1 MAHPHAQTMSYWT
14 EDKYIIMSTP
24 HLHVDFFPQLTLAL
38 FVLKRLECLEL
49 FKSTGTQCWFQSASR
64 CRLLHSSAAA
74 SSENKI
80 LGKSSAR
87 VHIKMRLCEMHIYS
101 TFFSA
106 LRWDACQGVHIV
118 VAVRASK

>member
-1 MAHPHAQTMSYWT
+1 MLVSIHKQ
-14 EDKYIIMSTP
+14 
-24 HLHVDFFPQLTLAL
+24 
-38 FVLKRLECLEL
+38 
-49 FKSTGTQCWFQSASR
+49 
-64 CRLLHSSAAA
+64 RLLHYSVAA

-80 LGKSSAR
+80 LGKSCAR
-87 VHIKMRLCEMHIYS
+87 VHIKMRLCEMHTYS